1 MNKTWVIFS
10 HELLKVIK
18 SRSFLLTL
26 ILIPVVSLIVFF
38 VVGLVQRNNPNPG
51 IGQIFTPPTPEIN
64 LRGLVDQSGIVKSIP
79 SDLTS
84 QLKIFSDTDSAE
96 TAFRDKEIN
105 SYYIIQ
111 PDYLATGA
119 VEYVTADFNPLSGS
133 DQTNIVQQTI
143 QENLLANQPE
153 ILTRLNHLVVLETRV
168 LSEAPQR
175 DPGSMLTFFLPYI
188 VTFLF
193 YMLILGTASMMLNSI
208 TTEKENRAMETL
220 LTSVTPLQM
229 LTGKIFA
236 LGCVGLFQTIV
247 WSSFGLVMLRLSG
260 NVYSIGAEFQL
271 PLSVLIWGIVFFLL
285 GYTVYSSLMAGLGAL
300 VPNLREASQATFII
314 ILPLI
319 IPLMFITALI
329 ESPNSALSI
338 GMSLF
343 PLTAPV
349 AMMTRLAGTEVPFW
363 QPLLAAVLLV
373 LTAVLIIRAVAGM
386 FRAQT
391 LLSGQPFSLKLFLRS
406 LTGKA

>member
-1 MNKTWVIFS
+1 M
-10 HELLKVIK
+10 
-18 SRSFLLTL
+18 
-26 ILIPVVSLIVFF
+26 
-38 VVGLVQRNNPNPG
+38 VGLVQENNASADV
-51 IGQIFTPPTPEIN
+51 GQIFAPPVPEVS

-79 SDLTS
+79 SELKDKI
-84 QLKIFSDTDSAE
+84 KIFPDTTSAE
-96 TAFRDKEIN
+96 TAFLTEKID
-105 SYYIIQ
+105 SYYIIP
-111 PDYLATGA
+111 PDYLASGK
-119 VEYVTADFNPLSGS
+119 VEYMTSNFNPLSDT
-133 DQTNIVQQTI
+133 DQTSIVKQTL
-143 QENLLANQPE
+143 QANLLADQPE
-153 ILTRLNHLVVLETRV
+153 VLERLNNLVVLDTQV
-168 LSEAPQR
+168 LNEVPQR
-175 DPGSMLTFFLPYI
+175 DPESMLTFFLPYI

-236 LGCVGLFQTIV
+236 LGCVGLFQTV
-247 WSSFGLVMLRLSG
+247 MWSSLGLVLLRMSG
-260 NVYSIGAEFQL
+260 SVFSIGSEFQL
-271 PLSVLIWGIVFFLL
+271 PVSILVWGLVFFLL

-319 IPLMFITALI
+319 IPLMFISALI
-329 ESPNSALSI
+329 ESPNSALAV

-349 AMMTRLAGTEVPFW
+349 AMMTRLAGTQVPFW
-363 QPLLAAVLLV
+363 QPLLAALLLV
-373 LTAVLIIRAVAGM
+373 LTAVLVIRAVAGM

-391 LLSGQPFSLKLFLRS
+391 LLSGQSFSLKLFLRS
-406 LTGKA
+406 LAGKV